1 MRRKPGEIYVGA
13 DEDREEDAEQ
23 PRYRIELRPE
33 TWTHLIIAVTRP
45 PAGPDP
51 GTLPGSGP

>member
-23 PRYRIELRPE
+23 PRYRK
-33 TWTHLIIAVTRP
+33 V
-45 PAGPDP
+45 P
-51 GTLPGSGP
+51 GLTSTLYG